1 MASPLARI
9 AGLAAFGL
17 AAFGL
22 LAGCAGSLPVVTH
35 EDLDVDFYQTS
46 FINAASVDGALPATV
61 VGAPVAGAS
70 AADSLAPLRLPAT
83 TNARRLIPGK
93 DEGTRLV
100 ILFNPKAPA
109 MGNRGCA
116 EAGTLQSLVAPVPST
131 DGLAAQVILC
141 QGRRQISS
149 ALSSG
154 PAITGLSDPTYA
166 DTLSAAFVKVLP
178 ARAPIEFNLVN

>member
-1 MASPLARI
+1 MASPLIRI
-9 AGLAAFGL
+9 AGLAAV
-17 AAFGL
+17 AL
-22 LAGCAGSLPVVTH
+22 LAGCAGGLPVVTH
-35 EDLDVDFYQTS
+35 DDLDVDFYQTS
-46 FINAASVDGALPATV
+46 AINAATVDGALPATV

-70 AADSLAPLRLPAT
+70 VADSLSPLRLPAT

-93 DEGTRLV
+93 DEGIRLV

-109 MGNRGCA
+109 MGNRACA
-116 EAGTLQSLVAPVPST
+116 EAGTLQSLIASVPPA
-131 DGLAAQVILC
+131 DGLAAQVVLC

-154 PAITGLSDPTYA
+154 AAIAGLSDPAYGEIM
-166 DTLSAAFVKVLP
+166 SAAFLKVLP

>member
-9 AGLAAFGL
+9 AGFAAV
-17 AAFGL
+17 GL

-35 EDLDVDFYQTS
+35 EFLDVDFYQTS
-46 FINAASVDGALPATV
+46 VVNAGTVDGALAATV

-70 AADSLAPLRLPAT
+70 AADSLAALRLPAT
-83 TNARRLIPGK
+83 TNARRLVPGK

-116 EAGTLQSLVAPVPST
+116 EAATLQSLVVPPPPVAS
-131 DGLAAQVILC
+131 GLAAQVILC
-141 QGRRQISS
+141 QGRRPISS

-154 PAITGLSDPTYA
+154 PAIAGLSDPAYG
-166 DTLSAAFVKVLP
+166 DILSAAFLKVLP